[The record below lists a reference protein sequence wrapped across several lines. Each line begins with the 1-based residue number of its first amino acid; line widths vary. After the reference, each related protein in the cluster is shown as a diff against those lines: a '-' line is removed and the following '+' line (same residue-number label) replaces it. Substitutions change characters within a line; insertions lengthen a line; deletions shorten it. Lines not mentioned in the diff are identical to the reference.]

1 MFELNRQFSFI
12 KNRKIYYLVSIA
24 VILLGLMVGGIRG
37 FNMGIDFTGGTMIQ
51 IDLGKQVA
59 ENQVQDILKSE
70 KIEAEVV
77 HAGENNEQVVIRT
90 TQSLDN
96 NARQALFGKFYDQF
110 DITQESVLT
119 VEQFGPSVGEMMT
132 SNALKALAIATILML
147 LYIVVRF
154 EWKFAVAAVACLVHD
169 VLVMVSFYGL
179 FHVPI
184 NNPFIAAILT
194 IVGYSINDTIVVFD
208 RIRENLKLMKK
219 SKLDELIDTSINQT
233 LIRSIM
239 TSVTVIAVIIP
250 LLILGGTTIRQ
261 FILPMLVGA
270 VAGTLSTTFMASP
283 LYYELC
289 MLVDKPKYRGKRS
302 KKDLE

>member
-1 MFELNRQFSFI
+1 MFEIKQQFSFI
-12 KNRKIYYLVSIA
+12 KHRRVYYIVSISL
-24 VILLGLMVGGIRG
+24 ILLGLVLGGIRG

-51 IDLGKQVA
+51 IDLGKQA
-59 ENQVQDILKSE
+59 ADDEIQKILKSQNIVGE
-70 KIEAEVV
+70 IV
-77 HAGENNEQVVIRT
+77 HAGENNEEVVIRT

-96 NARQALFGKFYDQF
+96 TARQALFTQFYDTF
-110 DITQESVLT
+110 GLTKESVLA

-147 LYIVVRF
+147 VYIVVRF
-154 EWKFAVAAVACLVHD
+154 EWKFAVAAVACLIHD
-169 VLVMVSFYGL
+169 VLIMVSFYGI
-179 FHVPI
+179 FHIPI
-184 NNPFIAAILT
+184 NNPFIAAVLT
-194 IVGYSINDTIVVFD
+194 IIGYSINDTIVVFD

-219 SKLDELIDTSINQT
+219 SRLDELIDTSINQT
-233 LIRSIM
+233 LVRSIM

-261 FILPMLVGA
+261 FIVPMLVGA

-289 MLVDKPKYRGKRS
+289 MLMDKPKYRGKRS
-302 KKDLE
+302 KKTSA